1 LGYLPSGPCGDYNG
15 AMQPAH
21 DAYCDGN
28 HPPRQRCNRALF
40 PADPVESVDAGTN
53 GAFAAAPVALEDE
66 RVDAQRE
73 AIAET
78 EVPEPTAYAARE
90 WRSTVAALEE
100 PAYLASEREHA
111 VEATVNR
118 GAPLLKNALVV
129 GGGIALV
136 ALLWSLRRPRK
147 AEAPERE

>member
-1 LGYLPSGPCGDYNG
+1 MEPT
-15 AMQPAH
+15 H
-21 DAYCDGN
+21 EAYCDRN
-28 HPPRQRCNRALF
+28 HPARQRCNRALF
-40 PADPVESVDAGTN
+40 PADPVEQVDVTGN
-53 GAFAAAPVALEDE
+53 GVVSPTAAAAAEE

-73 AIAET
+73 AVAEA

-90 WRSTVAALEE
+90 WGSTAAALES

-118 GAPLLKNALVV
+118 GVPLIGRALVV
-129 GGGIALV
+129 GGAV
-136 ALLWSLRRPRK
+136 ALAALAWSLRRPRK